1 MEEHKQFNETASKQP
16 RHPNENTYQTNFDV
30 KPVENKI
37 QDSANSSESMEE
49 SNRSE
54 HSQQNK
60 LDSSQMLLN
69 ESKLEQ
75 RDWRQESDHSNI
87 NSQKSNN
94 IIKKEIIPPDAHYF
108 ESLRNDRLSDYVPKE
123 EDQNDVRT
131 SSDPYITKSNE
142 SSFQTEIDDVVNY
155 TESQDQSNREDHL
168 DARSD
173 RSKPVPLNETVNNN
187 QNRDLHLGNG
197 RSSDNIANGL

>member
-1 MEEHKQFNETASKQP
+1 MEEHKKFNETASKQP

-30 KPVENKI
+30 KSVENKI

-69 ESKLEQ
+69 ESKLEK
-75 RDWRQESDHSNI
+75 RDWRQESDHSNL
-87 NSQKSNN
+87 NSQKPND

-187 QNRDLHLGNG
+187 QNRDHHFDSV